1 MELTVKVVKILPEQS
16 FTSRKDG
23 NEIRKYAF
31 VGTTTNERFEKT
43 ICFYAFG
50 DVWLNANVIVGGTYE
65 VSFDVSSREYK
76 ERWYTECTC
85 WKISAANAQAPAPA
99 QQQAQVAQPSTAAP
113 ANNNAD
119 GSLPF

>member
-1 MELTVKVVKILPEQS
+1 MELTVKVVKILPETS

-23 NEIRKYAF
+23 SEIRKYSF

-43 ICFYAFG
+43 ICFSAFG
-50 DVWLNANVIVGGTYE
+50 DAWLNANVVVGGTYE

-85 WKISAANAQAPAPA
+85 WKISSVANAQSPAPA
-99 QQQAQVAQPSTAAP
+99 QQQAPVAQPSAP
-113 ANNNAD
+113 ANNNNTD
-119 GSLPF
+119 SLPF

>member
-1 MELTVKVVKILPEQS
+1 MELTVKVVKICPETS

-23 NEIRKYAF
+23 SEIRKYSF

-50 DVWLNANVIVGGTYE
+50 DAWLNANVVVGGTYE
-65 VSFDVSSREYK
+65 VSFDVQSREYK

-85 WKISAANAQAPAPA
+85 WKISPAANAQAPSPA
-99 QQQAQVAQPSTAAP
+99 QQQAQVAQPATATP
-113 ANNNAD
+113 ANNNTD
-119 GSLPF
+119 GLPF